1 MLKKEKILLLVLIL
15 LCTVLHARILNAQ
28 STDTPKLTVALFP
41 FNDMDSQTLDKGIP
55 LILKAVL
62 SGYEFLEIVPVET
75 ITTKLYEVEPSFLW
89 TEKEGD
95 QKKGGILWTIRP
107 VLIEEVN
114 KTVSADYSIYGDV
127 ARSGSRWNFDVRLI
141 EGNDTGSQRSFPV
154 TGLGDDEIRKG
165 LSETAEL
172 IANLLK
178 GKSAVNEA
186 EEYVRRFMGGTY
198 TYPVV
203 LEKLKVLAYSIP
215 DSILLR
221 ALLLD
226 LYLKQKIQNQDE
238 VLLEGLKIIS
248 LYNPGKGDDTRYL
261 LSLNLDP
268 FDAAAGIYEIKMDLE
283 KAISMRNDALKLFP
297 YKTGK
302 HKNAI
307 GRDYYM
313 SGLSLKKEG
322 QKAKALEKFSAALTY
337 LEPSSEYYSKAAE
350 EVRQLKNSSQ

>member
-1 MLKKEKILLLVLIL
+1 MLKKEKTLLILLFL
-15 LCTVLHARILNAQ
+15 LCTVLHAPLLNAE
-28 STDTPKLTVALFP
+28 SSDTPKLTVALFP

-55 LILKAVL
+55 LILKAAL

-75 ITTKLYEVEPSFLW
+75 ITTRLYEVEPSFLW
-89 TEKEGD
+89 TGKDAG

-114 KTVSADYSIYGDV
+114 KSVSADYSIYGDV
-127 ARSGSRWNFDVRLI
+127 ARAGSRWNFDVRLM
-141 EGNDTGSQRSFPV
+141 EGNDTCSQRSFPV
-154 TGLGDDEIRKG
+154 SGLSDDEIRKG
-165 LSETAEL
+165 LSETASL

-178 GKSAVNEA
+178 GESAVNEA

-203 LEKLKVLAYSIP
+203 LEKIKGLVYSFP
-215 DSILLR
+215 DSVPLR

-268 FDAAAGIYEIKMDLE
+268 FDATAGSYEIKQDWE
-283 KAISMRNDALKLFP
+283 KAISMRNDALKLFQ

-322 QKAKALEKFSAALTY
+322 QKAKALEDFSAALTY
-337 LEPSSEYYSKAAE
+337 LESSSEYYSKAAE
-350 EVRQLKNSSQ
+350 EVRQLRNASQ